1 MKINSKEFFTISNLL
16 SLLRLFLAIPL
27 WILFDY
33 YNSYISIKYWIFSL
47 CLFAAF
53 TDILDGYLARK
64 FNQVTEAGKIIDPL
78 ADKVAMAVV
87 VIRLAFYGE
96 LPFYYL
102 LMIILR
108 DLLIFFGG
116 IYVTS
121 KIGKVLP
128 SNILGKITVL
138 IIGIVVLLTLVQFD
152 KTSIV
157 FMGIYYFSILMI
169 IISFIAYV
177 VRANEYLQRKKS
189 L

>member
-1 MKINSKEFFTISNLL
+1 MKINSKDFLTVSNLL
-16 SLLRLFLAIPL
+16 SLLRLLLAIPL
-27 WILFDY
+27 WMLFDY
-33 YNSYISIKYWIFSL
+33 YDSDSSIKYWIFAL
-47 CLFAAF
+47 CLFAAV

-64 FNQVTEAGKIIDPL
+64 LNQVTETGKIIDPL
-78 ADKVAMAVV
+78 ADKIAMAVV

-116 IYVTS
+116 IYVTN

-128 SNILGKITVL
+128 SNILGKLTVL
-138 IIGIVVLLTLVQFD
+138 VIGIVVLLTLIQVEKSNIIF
-152 KTSIV
+152 SG
-157 FMGIYYFSILMI
+157 FYYFSILMI
-169 IISFIAYV
+169 IVSFIAYV